1 MKIINHYYY
10 IHIANLSNKQQL
22 QETIKT
28 RRIEKRE
35 ESKLI
40 TCYCNNEMNIFSFSF
55 FVDLKKEDEE
65 ILDLTKFTI
74 SKLKLLLLFFFFFG
88 LYHLNM
94 IYYIILNRYNL
105 IYICLTHYFKYRL

>member
-1 MKIINHYYY
+1 MKIIYHYYY

-28 RRIEKRE
+28 RRIEKR

-74 SKLKLLLLFFFFFG
+74 SKLKLLLLFFFFFWFISFEHDI
-88 LYHLNM
+88 LY
-94 IYYIILNRYNL
+94 
-105 IYICLTHYFKYRL
+105 YFK